1 MDRTVPIRGVDRT
14 KWARNRGGCGDF
26 ARVRGREELLEMAN
40 RRIPLTQVQVAELLG
55 VSRNVVHRVEQDA
68 QAKIKEA
75 LEEQPE

>member
-1 MDRTVPIRGVDRT
+1 
-14 KWARNRGGCGDF
+14 
-26 ARVRGREELLEMAN
+26 VRGREELLEMAN